1 MKVKLYRGM
10 EFTDSEYG
18 DLRTTPMISDVS
30 WRVNLYDLFDY
41 VGEKGATSWRSEEPN
56 ITSSIQLQPEA
67 GSRPSA
73 SSRKANTN
81 QAPAKQSGKGKT
93 AKSSSQTDTDDCGWG
108 AIPALKKLHNIAVLL
123 HTSVLL
129 YQSWVSAIGVA
140 LGIDNITRWNSWFNI
155 IDVALQRR
163 SAIVIWLMDNIDK
176 IGDNHLEKDDWDLL
190 QKTHEFLQP
199 FKQGTLL
206 TEKNLSNLS
215 DAVMVLDILLVHCRR
230 FRVRLGACV

>member
-1 MKVKLYRGM
+1 LWLGSYSRFEKASQYRCLV
-10 EFTDSEYG
+10 TH
-18 DLRTTPMISDVS
+18 I
-30 WRVNLYDLFDY
+30 
-41 VGEKGATSWRSEEPN
+41 
-56 ITSSIQLQPEA
+56 
-67 GSRPSA
+67 
-73 SSRKANTN
+73 
-81 QAPAKQSGKGKT
+81 
-93 AKSSSQTDTDDCGWG
+93 SSSLSELG
-108 AIPALKKLHNIAVLL
+108 
-123 HTSVLL
+123 
-129 YQSWVSAIGVA
+129 AIGVA

>member
-1 MKVKLYRGM
+1 M
-10 EFTDSEYG
+10 EFTG
-18 DLRTTPMISDVS
+18 GTTVTASMGILEQIHMIS
-30 WRVNLYDLFDY
+30 NLSRHGNSYGLFGY
-41 VGEKGATSWRSEEPN
+41 VGEKAHKIVVVSRNEVQWLDTGQRVLYFRTTSLYRDVETR
-56 ITSSIQLQPEA
+56 II
-67 GSRPSA
+67 
-73 SSRKANTN
+73 
-81 QAPAKQSGKGKT
+81 
-93 AKSSSQTDTDDCGWG
+93 DTDDCGWG
-108 AIPALKKLHNIAVLL
+108 VIPALKKLHNIAVLL

-163 SAIVIWLMDNIDK
+163 SAIVIWLMDNINK
-176 IGDNHLEKDDWDLL
+176 IGDNHLEKDDWGLL

>member
-1 MKVKLYRGM
+1 V
-10 EFTDSEYG
+10 T
-18 DLRTTPMISDVS
+18 
-30 WRVNLYDLFDY
+30 
-41 VGEKGATSWRSEEPN
+41 SEEPN

-163 SAIVIWLMDNIDK
+163 SAIVIWFMDNIDK

>member
-1 MKVKLYRGM
+1 MKVSRYRGIESIGTWVM
-10 EFTDSEYG
+10 TVSIEILEQRPLIENSYDVDNSATSTWKWSCIGEWSSLADSEYG

-129 YQSWVSAIGVA
+129 YQSWV
-140 LGIDNITRWNSWFNI
+140 
-155 IDVALQRR
+155 
-163 SAIVIWLMDNIDK
+163 
-176 IGDNHLEKDDWDLL
+176 
-190 QKTHEFLQP
+190 P
-199 FKQGTLL
+199 
-206 TEKNLSNLS
+206 
-215 DAVMVLDILLVHCRR
+215 LV
-230 FRVRLGACV
+230 